1 MLLDK
6 YLTFE
11 QKVYISIISSA
22 IWIYFRTLGCYL
34 ALPRQSFISVIL
46 VSIWM
51 YCNYYEPL
59 SAPIGLIIMV
69 LYSLFFSKKDFK
81 L

>member
-1 MLLDK
+1 MLFDN
-6 YLTFE
+6 YLTYD
-11 QKVYISIISSA
+11 QKVYIAIVAGA

-34 ALPRQSFISVIL
+34 ALPRKSFISAIL

-51 YCNYYEPL
+51 YFNYYEPL

-69 LYSLFFSKKDFK
+69 LYSLFFAKKGFK

>member
-1 MLLDK
+1 MLFDN
-6 YLTFE
+6 YLTYE
-11 QKVYISIISSA
+11 QKVYIAIVASV

-34 ALPRQSFISVIL
+34 ALPRKSVISALL

-59 SAPIGLIIMV
+59 SAPIGLLIMI
-69 LYSLFFSKKDFK
+69 LYSFLFGNKEFK

>member
-11 QKVYISIISSA
+11 QKVYIAIISSA
-22 IWIYFRTLGCYL
+22 IWIYFRTIGCYM
-34 ALPRQSFISVIL
+34 ALPRQSFISAIL